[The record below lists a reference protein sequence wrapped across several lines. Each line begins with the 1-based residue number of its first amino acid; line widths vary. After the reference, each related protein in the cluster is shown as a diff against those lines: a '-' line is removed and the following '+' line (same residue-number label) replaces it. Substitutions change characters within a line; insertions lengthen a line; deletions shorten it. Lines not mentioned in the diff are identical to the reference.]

1 MGVAGG
7 IPPGKDL
14 ESPSP
19 HRGLGV
25 REAVGQLGIAEAVG
39 RPVPRHAVE
48 SPQGGRPHP
57 GLRIGQQ
64 GTSSGRVS
72 VVPGQDGPAAPGRHL
87 YVRGGTVV
95 DVTATRDPVVRTG

>member
-7 IPPGKDL
+7 IPPAKDL

-19 HRGLGV
+19 NRGIGV

-39 RPVPRHAVE
+39 RPVPHHAVE
-48 SPQGGRPHP
+48 GTQGGRPHH
-57 GLRIGQQ
+57 GRRIGQQ
-64 GTSSGRVS
+64 GAGPSRVS
-72 VVPGQDGPAAPGRHL
+72 AVSGQDGPAAPGRHL
-87 YVRGGTVV
+87 CVGGGPPV

>member
-19 HRGLGV
+19 NRGIRV

-39 RPVPRHAVE
+39 RLVPRHAVE
-48 SPQGGRPHP
+48 GTQGGRPHHR
-57 GLRIGQQ
+57 LRIGQQ
-64 GTSSGRVS
+64 GTSSDRVS

-87 YVRGGTVV
+87 CVRGGTVV

>member
-1 MGVAGG
+1 MGVTGW

-19 HRGLGV
+19 NRGIGV

-39 RPVPRHAVE
+39 RLVPRHAVE
-48 SPQGGRPHP
+48 GTQGGRPNH

-72 VVPGQDGPAAPGRHL
+72 VVPGQAGPAAPGRPL
-87 YVRGGTVV
+87 RVGGGTVV

>member
-7 IPPGKDL
+7 SPPGKDL

-19 HRGLGV
+19 NRGIGV

-39 RPVPRHAVE
+39 RRVPRHAVE
-48 SPQGGRPHP
+48 GTQGGRPHH

-72 VVPGQDGPAAPGRHL
+72 VVPGQDGPAPPGRHL
-87 YVRGGTVV
+87 RVGGGTVV

>member
-19 HRGLGV
+19 NRGIRV
-25 REAVGQLGIAEAVG
+25 REAVGQLGIAEAAG
-39 RPVPRHAVE
+39 RLVPRYAVE
-48 SPQGGRPHP
+48 GTQGGRPHH

-72 VVPGQDGPAAPGRHL
+72 VVPGQDGPAPPGRHL
-87 YVRGGTVV
+87 RVGGGTVV